1 MRRANY
7 RPYVI
12 FVALLLFMMSLP
24 QSAAE
29 KMRDG
34 VVGALAPAW
43 NFFTQGSPQA
53 IEHLQQEHQTLK
65 SQMESMRAWLL
76 FDKWIEEQAE
86 RLTTLVKKN
95 EQDPFWKEFYRRR
108 SEELCRSLEMEMLSL
123 PAKVI
128 YREPASWSSSVW
140 INIGEKANQKL
151 GKTVVAKNSPVLVG
165 KSIVGVV
172 EHVGASQSRVRLIT
186 DSGLVPSVRA
196 LRGET
201 QNKALVEHVD
211 ELVNGLKGR
220 EELFTKD
227 VASVLQ
233 RLKNQLAQEAGDHY
247 LAKGELYGTSSPLWR
262 SRNQVL
268 KGVGFNYDF
277 ADAEGPARQLRSEE
291 LPLLKVGDLLVTTG
305 MDGIFPAGFWVA
317 TVSTVHVLRE
327 GACAYEIEANATAG
341 NLDDLTH
348 VTVLPPVHV
357 ESLETSK

>member
-24 QSAAE
+24 QSATE

-53 IEHLQQEHQTLK
+53 IERLQQEHQTLK

-76 FDKWIEEQAE
+76 FDKWIEEQSQ
-86 RLTTLVKKN
+86 RLATLVKKN

-108 SEELCRSLEMEMLSL
+108 SEELCLTLEMEMLSL

-172 EHVGASQSRVRLIT
+172 EHVGSSQSRVRLIT

-201 QNKALVEHVD
+201 QNKALLEDVD
-211 ELVNGLKGR
+211 ELINGLKGR
-220 EELFTKD
+220 EELYTKD
-227 VASVLQ
+227 VASALQ
-233 RLKNQLAQEAGDHY
+233 GLKNKLAQER
-247 LAKGELYGTSSPLWR
+247 EITTSPKESSTGR
-262 SRNQVL
+262 RAHSGVRATKFL
-268 KGVGFNYDF
+268 KASDSIMILPMRK
-277 ADAEGPARQLRSEE
+277 ALPRPLRSEE

-305 MDGIFPAGFWVA
+305 MDRIFPAGFWVA
-317 TVSTVHVLRE
+317 TVSNVHVLRE

-348 VTVLPPVHV
+348 VTVLPPVHS
-357 ESLETSK
+357 EPLDIAK